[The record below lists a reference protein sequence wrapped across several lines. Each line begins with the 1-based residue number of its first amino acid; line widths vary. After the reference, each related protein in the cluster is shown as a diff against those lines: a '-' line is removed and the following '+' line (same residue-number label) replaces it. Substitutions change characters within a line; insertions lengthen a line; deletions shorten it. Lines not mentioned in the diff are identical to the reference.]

1 MIKINLLPFRTAR
14 KKENVRRQ
22 SSILFFSIFL
32 VFILLVFFNIK
43 LSGQVKEIKSKVEIA
58 KTETAKYEKINN
70 EIKEIKAKLEILD
83 TKMGVIKT
91 LESNRYEPV
100 KLMDAMTSLVV
111 PKRMWF
117 VNLDGRGNTVNISG
131 VAVDN
136 QTVADFMTRLER
148 SKLFETVNLKTLQ
161 RNVDKSKTLKQNQN
175 VDKQAVFKHFDISC
189 GKVLKQVDKQVEKK
203 EVKKAAKS
211 KANK

>member
-22 SSILFFSIFL
+22 LSILFFSLFL
-32 VFILLVFFNIK
+32 VFILLVYYNIK
-43 LSGQVKEIKSKVEIA
+43 LSGQVKEIKSKVETT
-58 KTETAKYEKINN
+58 KSETAKYEKINN
-70 EIKEIKAKLEILD
+70 EIAEIKGKLEVLK
-83 TKMGVIKT
+83 TKMNVINT

-100 KLMDAMTSLVV
+100 RLMDTMTSLVI

-117 VNLDGRGNTVNISG
+117 VSLDARGNSVNISG

-148 SKLFETVNLKTLQ
+148 SNLFETVNLKTLKQ
-161 RNVDKSKTLKQNQN
+161 YMVNKAIFKS
-175 VDKQAVFKHFDISC
+175 FDLSC
-189 GKVLKQVDKQVEKK
+189 AKRVIK
-203 EVKKAAKS
+203 EVKKDEKKAATS
-211 KANK
+211 KAKK

>member
-22 SSILFFSIFL
+22 SSILFFSLFL
-32 VFILLVFFNIK
+32 VLILLVFFNIK
-43 LSGQVKEIKSKVEIA
+43 LSGQVKEIKSKVATA

-70 EIKEIKAKLEILD
+70 EIKEIKAKLEILE

-100 KLMDAMTSLVV
+100 RLMDAMTSLIV

-131 VAVDN
+131 VAIDN

-148 SKLFETVNLKTLQ
+148 SKLFETVNLKSLKQ
-161 RNVDKSKTLKQNQN
+161 NVDKSKTLKPG
-175 VDKQAVFKHFDISC
+175 VDKQSIFKRFDISC
-189 GKVLKQVDKQVEKK
+189 GKIVKQIDKQVEKK

-211 KANK
+211 KGK

>member
-22 SSILFFSIFL
+22 LSILFFSLFL
-32 VFILLVFFNIK
+32 VFILLVYYNIK
-43 LSGQVKEIKSKVEIA
+43 LSGQVKEIKSKVEKA
-58 KTETAKYEKINN
+58 KTETANYEKINKEIE
-70 EIKEIKAKLEILD
+70 EIKGKLEILN
-83 TKMGVIKT
+83 TKMDVIKT

-100 KLMDAMTSLVV
+100 RLMDAMTNLVV

-117 VNLDGRGNTVNISG
+117 VSFDGKGNAINISG

-148 SKLFETVNLKTLQ
+148 SKLFETVNLKTL
-161 RNVDKSKTLKQNQN
+161 KQN
-175 VDKQAVFKHFDISC
+175 VIKQARLKSFEISC
-189 GKVLKQVDKQVEKK
+189 SKVVKKEEKK
-203 EVKKAAKS
+203 EEKKVEKS
-211 KANK
+211 KAKK

>member
-22 SSILFFSIFL
+22 LSILFFSLFL
-32 VFILLVFFNIK
+32 VFILLIYYNFK
-43 LSGQVKEIKSKVEIA
+43 LSGQAEEIKSKVETA
-58 KTETAKYEKINN
+58 KTETAKYEKINKEIT
-70 EIKEIKAKLEILD
+70 EIKGKLEILNA
-83 TKMGVIKT
+83 KMDVIKT

-100 KLMDAMTSLVV
+100 RLLDAMTSLVI

-117 VNLDGRGNTVNISG
+117 VSLDGRGNAVNISG

-148 SKLFETVNLKTLQ
+148 SKLFETVNLKTL
-161 RNVDKSKTLKQNQN
+161 KQN
-175 VDKQAVFKHFDISC
+175 VVKQAIFKSFDISC
-189 GKVLKQVDKQVEKK
+189 SKPVKKEEKK
-203 EVKKAAKS
+203 EETKAGKKAAKS
-211 KANK
+211 KAKK

>member
-22 SSILFFSIFL
+22 LSILFFSLFL
-32 VFILLVFFNIK
+32 VFILLVYYNIK
-43 LSGQVKEIKSKVEIA
+43 LSGQVKEIKSKVETT
-58 KTETAKYEKINN
+58 KSETAKYEKINN
-70 EIKEIKAKLEILD
+70 EIAEIKGKLEVLK
-83 TKMGVIKT
+83 TKMNVINT

-100 KLMDAMTSLVV
+100 RLMDTMTSLVI

-117 VNLDGRGNTVNISG
+117 VSLDARGNSVNISG

-148 SKLFETVNLKTLQ
+148 SNLFETVNLKTLKQ
-161 RNVDKSKTLKQNQN
+161 YMVNKAIFKSFEL
-175 VDKQAVFKHFDISC
+175 SC
-189 GKVLKQVDKQVEKK
+189 AKRVKK
-203 EVKKAAKS
+203 EVKKDEKKAATS
-211 KANK
+211 KAKK

>member
-22 SSILFFSIFL
+22 LSILFFSLFL
-32 VFILLVFFNIK
+32 VFMLLIYYNIK
-43 LSGQVKEIKSKVEIA
+43 LSGQVKEIKSKVETA
-58 KTETAKYEKINN
+58 KTENAKYEKINN
-70 EIKEIKAKLEILD
+70 EINEIKAKLEILN
-83 TKMGVIKT
+83 TKMDVIKT

-100 KLMDAMTSLVV
+100 RLMDAMTSLVV

-131 VAVDN
+131 VAIDN

-148 SKLFETVNLKTLQ
+148 SKLFETVNLKTLKQ
-161 RNVDKSKTLKQNQN
+161 NVDKSKTSKCST
-175 VDKQAVFKHFDISC
+175 FKSFDISC
-189 GKVLKQVDKQVEKK
+189 SKPLKKEKK
-203 EVKKAAKS
+203 EEKKKESS
-211 KANK
+211 KK

>member
-22 SSILFFSIFL
+22 LSILFFSLFL
-32 VFILLVFFNIK
+32 VFILLVYYNIK
-43 LSGQVKEIKSKVEIA
+43 LSGQVKEIKSKVETTKI
-58 KTETAKYEKINN
+58 ETAKYEKINN
-70 EIKEIKAKLEILD
+70 EIADIKGKLEILK
-83 TKMGVIKT
+83 TKMNVINT

-100 KLMDAMTSLVV
+100 RLMDTMTSLVI

-117 VNLDGRGNTVNISG
+117 VSLDARGNTVNISG

-148 SKLFETVNLKTLQ
+148 SNLFETVNLKTLKQ
-161 RNVDKSKTLKQNQN
+161 YIVNKAIFKSFEL
-175 VDKQAVFKHFDISC
+175 SC
-189 GKVLKQVDKQVEKK
+189 AKRVKK
-203 EVKKAAKS
+203 EVKKEEKKAATS
-211 KANK
+211 KAKK

>member
-22 SSILFFSIFL
+22 LFILFSSFVL
-32 VFILLVFFNIK
+32 VFLLLIYYNIN
-43 LSGQVKEIKSKVEIA
+43 LSGQVKEIKSKVETA
-58 KTETAKYEKINN
+58 KAETAKYEKINN
-70 EIKEIKAKLEILD
+70 QITEIKGKLEILN
-83 TKMGVIKT
+83 TKMDVIKT

-100 KLMDAMTSLVV
+100 RLMDAMTSLVI

-117 VNLDGRGNTVNISG
+117 VSLDGRGNSVNISG

-148 SKLFETVNLKTLQ
+148 SKLFETVNLKTL
-161 RNVDKSKTLKQNQN
+161 KQN
-175 VDKQAVFKHFDISC
+175 VVKQAILKSFDISC
-189 GKVLKQVDKQVEKK
+189 GKPVKKEEKK
-203 EVKKAAKS
+203 EEKKVEKS
-211 KANK
+211 KAKK

>member
-22 SSILFFSIFL
+22 LSILFFSLFL
-32 VFILLVFFNIK
+32 VFILLVYYNIK
-43 LSGQVKEIKSKVEIA
+43 LSGQVKEIKSKVETTKI
-58 KTETAKYEKINN
+58 ETAKYEKINN
-70 EIKEIKAKLEILD
+70 EIAEIKGKLEILK
-83 TKMGVIKT
+83 TKMNVINT

-100 KLMDAMTSLVV
+100 RLMDTMTSLVI

-117 VNLDGRGNTVNISG
+117 VSLDARGNTVNISG

-148 SKLFETVNLKTLQ
+148 SNLFETVNLKTLKQ
-161 RNVDKSKTLKQNQN
+161 YIVNKAIFKSFEL
-175 VDKQAVFKHFDISC
+175 SC
-189 GKVLKQVDKQVEKK
+189 AKRVKK
-203 EVKKAAKS
+203 EVKKEEKKAATS
-211 KANK
+211 KAKK

>member
-100 KLMDAMTSLVV
+100 RLMDAMTSLVV

-175 VDKQAVFKHFDISC
+175 VDKQAAFKHFDISC

-203 EVKKAAKS
+203 EVKKVAKS

>member
-22 SSILFFSIFL
+22 LSILFFSLFL
-32 VFILLVFFNIK
+32 VFILLVYYNIK
-43 LSGQVKEIKSKVEIA
+43 LSGQVKEIKSKVETT
-58 KTETAKYEKINN
+58 KSETAKYEKINN
-70 EIKEIKAKLEILD
+70 EIAEIKGKLEVLK
-83 TKMGVIKT
+83 TKMNVINT

-100 KLMDAMTSLVV
+100 RLMDTMTSLVI

-117 VNLDGRGNTVNISG
+117 VSLDARGNSVNISG

-148 SKLFETVNLKTLQ
+148 SKLFETVNLKTLKQ
-161 RNVDKSKTLKQNQN
+161 YMVNKAIFKSFEL
-175 VDKQAVFKHFDISC
+175 SC
-189 GKVLKQVDKQVEKK
+189 AKRVKK
-203 EVKKAAKS
+203 EVKKEEKKAATS
-211 KANK
+211 KAKK

>member
-1 MIKINLLPFRTAR
+1 
-14 KKENVRRQ
+14 
-22 SSILFFSIFL
+22 
-32 VFILLVFFNIK
+32 LVFFNIK
-43 LSGQVKEIKSKVEIA
+43 LSGQVKEIKSKVATA
-58 KTETAKYEKINN
+58 KTESVKYEKINN

-83 TKMGVIKT
+83 TKVGVIKT
-91 LESNRYEPV
+91 LESNRYESV
-100 KLMDAMTSLVV
+100 RLMDAMTSLIV
-111 PKRMWF
+111 PKRMWL

-161 RNVDKSKTLKQNQN
+161 QNVDKSKALKQNQN
-175 VDKQAVFKHFDISC
+175 LDKQAVFKRFDISC

-211 KANK
+211 KGK

>member
-22 SSILFFSIFL
+22 SSILFFSFLL
-32 VFILLVFFNIK
+32 VFILLVYFNIK
-43 LSGQVKEIKSKVEIA
+43 LSGQVKEIKSKVETA
-58 KTETAKYEKINN
+58 KSETGKYEKINKEIT
-70 EIKEIKAKLEILD
+70 EIKGKLEILN
-83 TKMGVIKT
+83 TKMDVIKT

-100 KLMDAMTSLVV
+100 RLMDAMTSLVI

-117 VNLDGRGNTVNISG
+117 VSLDGRGNSVNISG

-148 SKLFETVNLKTLQ
+148 SKLFETVDL
-161 RNVDKSKTLKQNQN
+161 KTLKQNVDKLKTLKQN
-175 VDKQAVFKHFDISC
+175 VDKQAIFKSFDISC
-189 GKVLKQVDKQVEKK
+189 GKPVKKEEKK
-203 EVKKAAKS
+203 EEKKVEKS
-211 KANK
+211 KAKK